1 MSMNAQKDISPSRQY
16 RVIMMTEDSEEVVE
30 IVTLP
35 ATLVNNAATVEV
47 WYQKHVQAGSVIVE
61 VEPVET
67 IPVEITERLE
77 TIPVDVVEED
87 DESEKDDD
95 EPLVALWPAGATIE
109 VTKDDVPEDD
119 ET

>member
-1 MSMNAQKDISPSRQY
+1 MKMSTQKDISPSRQY
-16 RVIMMTEDSEEVVE
+16 RVIMMTEDSEQVVE

-47 WYQKHVQAGSVIVE
+47 WYQKHVPAGHLIVE

-67 IPVEITERLE
+67 IPV
-77 TIPVDVVEED
+77 DVVEED
-87 DESEKDDD
+87 
-95 EPLVALWPAGATIE
+95 EPLVELWPAGT
-109 VTKDDVPEDD
+109 TDDDVPEDD